1 MAGRARS
8 TGPPE
13 QPGTG
18 EAQTEAGG
26 ETQSQDQGGGTLT
39 EDVPPSSP
47 AEAEGRRSAT
57 LNLPFMTA
65 QFRAPELHMPG
76 RDDLSGAARG
86 VRSLLP
92 SKEAALFYG
101 GLAATA
107 VLGAIEWPVAAAIG
121 IGTALA
127 SKGAANP
134 QPRGGSESMPAQAET
149 RSSEPATSGTTTS

>member
-1 MAGRARS
+1 MAGRPRS
-8 TGPPE
+8 TESPE
-13 QPGTG
+13 QP
-18 EAQTEAGG
+18 AAGG
-26 ETQSQDQGGGTLT
+26 EARTQTSGETQGGATLT
-39 EDVPPSSP
+39 QDVRPSSP
-47 AEAEGRRSAT
+47 AEGSAEGTRSAT

-92 SKEAALFYG
+92 SKTAALFYG

-121 IGTALA
+121 VGAALA

-134 QPRGGSESMPAQAET
+134 EPRGGSASVPAQAET
-149 RSSEPATSGTTTS
+149 RAEPAGSGTTT

>member
-8 TGPPE
+8 TEPPE
-13 QPGTG
+13 RPGAGG
-18 EAQTEAGG
+18 EAQTQAGG
-26 ETQSQDQGGGTLT
+26 ETQSQDGSTLT
-39 EDVPPSSP
+39 QEVRPSSP
-47 AEAEGRRSAT
+47 AEGSAEGRRSAT

-65 QFRAPELHMPG
+65 QFRAPDLHMPG

-134 QPRGGSESMPAQAET
+134 EPRGGSESVPAQAET
-149 RSSEPATSGTTTS
+149 RAEPAGSGTTT